1 VLTPKRTRP
10 VRYRR
15 LQAPLALSIVL
26 ATVTAGLLG
35 VQAPAQAADDQHGLE
50 QVVLNPGGGTASE
63 GQDGVRIVL
72 NASAHRMGV
81 PAPAASD
88 QIWFANTIQY
98 CCLTGAGPHL
108 NVGGTLF
115 GESGASGGG
124 RSWSSVAVVGTSG
137 AAATGLPS
145 TTGDA
150 TAHLRY
156 TAVKNGR
163 TYTVDR
169 RVAYTFPNHYFRDT
183 YTFTIPAGNTDP
195 VRFYSGGDTSPGSG
209 TEGFGVGLT
218 SPVRSVISVNPGSGK
233 QVGQREVSGSTPFDG
248 ATAGHFDEPYD
259 TVAEGGDIGFAVAA
273 SEHDTG
279 FMTQWNL
286 GSTPGTRIR
295 AQETFVGLQ
304 GTTVSAAFRAS
315 EVAAGAPVLLDVSL
329 LNSTRTQV
337 TGVGYTFTLP
347 AGMEIAGGAR
357 TSDCGGTLSANGHV
371 VTLSGGTVPL
381 ATNCVASVP
390 VSAPAGTYTIDRSS
404 VSGLAVATNGVG
416 SSTLKVTAP
425 STPVVPPAP
434 TTPEPPAL
442 PGAPTGVTA
451 TPERSAVLVSWQ
463 APATGSPAV
472 TYRVTADPGSASCE
486 TTGLSCVLG
495 GVAGTTYTFTVTP
508 YAAGG
513 VAGTPATVRTGVAV
527 EAPAIGGAAPE
538 TPLTLTTDRGL
549 ITKASPGEEITV
561 IGDGFLPFS
570 TVTIVIH
577 STPTMLGQVTT
588 DADGAFS
595 QAVVVPADL
604 EVGEHSL
611 VAYGVDPDGEPHL
624 LRMDVTVAAAE
635 TEAAGEAAEGG
646 LPVTGQNVQP
656 LTYVAVAGGLLAVGF
671 LLVLGGRTRRRT

>member
-1 VLTPKRTRP
+1 MLV
-10 VRYRR
+10 V
-15 LQAPLALSIVL
+15 ALL
-26 ATVTAGLLG
+26 ATSGVVVATAP
-35 VQAPAQAADDQHGLE
+35 PAQAAGDQHGAG
-50 QVVLNPGGGTASE
+50 QVVLNPGGGTAS
-63 GQDGVRIVL
+63 DGRDGLRIVL

-88 QIWFANTIQY
+88 QIWFANSVQY

-124 RSWSSVAVVGTSG
+124 SSWTSVTVVGTSG
-137 AAATGLPS
+137 AAAKGLPS

-169 RVAYTFPNHYFRDT
+169 RVAYTFPNHFFRDT

-233 QVGQREVSGSTPFDG
+233 LVGQREVPGSKPFDG
-248 ATAGHFDEPYD
+248 ATSGPFDSPYD
-259 TVAEGGDIGFAVAA
+259 TVAEGGNVGFAVAA

-286 GSTPGTRIR
+286 GSRPGTRVR
-295 AQETFVGLQ
+295 AQETFVGFQ
-304 GTTVSAAFRAS
+304 GTSMSAAFRAS
-315 EVAAGAPVLLDVSL
+315 EVAAGAPVLLDLSV
-329 LNSTRTQV
+329 LNSTRTEV
-337 TGVGYTFTLP
+337 SGLGYTFTLP
-347 AGMEIAGGAR
+347 AGMEIAGGER
-357 TSDCGGTLSANGHV
+357 TSNCGGSLSPNGRT
-371 VTLSGGTVPL
+371 VTLTGGRVPL
-381 ATNCVASVP
+381 ADNCVVSVP
-390 VSAPAGTYTIDRSS
+390 VSAPAGTYTIGRSA

-416 SSTLKVTAP
+416 SATLTVTAP
-425 STPVVPPAP
+425 STPVLPPAP
-434 TTPEPPAL
+434 PTTPAPEAPAPSA
-442 PGAPTGVTA
+442 PGAPTGLTTA
-451 TPERSAVLVSWQ
+451 PERSAVLVSWR
-463 APATGSPAV
+463 APATGSPAER
-472 TYRVTADPGSASCE
+472 YRVTADPGSASCD

-495 GVAGTTYTFTVTP
+495 GVAGTSYTYTVTP
-508 YAAGG
+508 YGAGG
-513 VAGTPATVRTGVAV
+513 VAGTPATVRTSVAV
-527 EAPAIGGAAPE
+527 EAPQIPESAPE
-538 TPLTLTTDRGL
+538 TPLTLTTDRGP
-549 ITKASPGEEITV
+549 ITKASPGEAITV

-577 STPTMLGQVTT
+577 STPTTLGQVTT
-588 DADGAFS
+588 DADGTFS
-595 QAVVVPADL
+595 QAVVVPPGL

-635 TEAAGEAAEGG
+635 ASAEPADGS
-646 LPVTGQNVQP
+646 LPMTGQNVQP
-656 LTYVAVAGGLLAVGF
+656 VTYVAVASGLLAVGF
-671 LLVLGGRTRRRT
+671 LLILGGRTRRRPEHRL